1 MTSRAA
7 SQARSSSFQLPLRAA
22 AARSSAAAAGAPG
35 GTSSAGSSAG
45 AAVLVL
51 EGLLPA
57 RDYLIDLPGI
67 QAAEFHTERHRI
79 ATGRPRWH
87 SLLQPELLR
96 QLADDCPGAATFR
109 RLPCSASARRRRSAS
124 AAPCSSSVTMVA
136 VALWSRSRRYWTQR
150 WCHICS

>member
-1 MTSRAA
+1 MLLAQPHA
-7 SQARSSSFQLPLRAA
+7 LFPEQPLMHR
-22 AARSSAAAAGAPG
+22 
-35 GTSSAGSSAG
+35 

-109 RLPCSASARRRRSAS
+109 RFRLACCGYFLAE
-124 AAPCSSSVTMVA
+124 
-136 VALWSRSRRYWTQR
+136 
-150 WCHICS
+150 